1 MGRPLKVALFFWGL
15 VVRFGA
21 EIRNQK
27 SEIRK
32 GKILFI
38 RLFLL
43 FTLIP
48 AIELYLII
56 KVGSVIGAGNTI
68 LFIIGTGILGAYY
81 ARQQGLAVMT
91 SIQTRMQQGQ
101 LPGDDLVNGAM
112 LLVGGAFLITPGFLT
127 DFAGVALIFP
137 PTREVIKVVVK
148 GWLERKAREGQII
161 ITRDPR
167 GDDGGPYIDV

>member
-1 MGRPLKVALFFWGL
+1 M
-15 VVRFGA
+15 
-21 EIRNQK
+21 
-27 SEIRK
+27 
-32 GKILFI
+32 FI

-56 KVGSVIGAGNTI
+56 RVGSIIGAANTI
-68 LFIIGTGILGAYY
+68 LFIIGTGMLGAYY

-91 SIQTRMQQGQ
+91 SIQTRMNQGQ

-127 DFAGVALIFP
+127 DFAGFSLIFP
-137 PTREVIKVVVK
+137 PTREAIKVVVK
-148 GWLERKAREGQII
+148 GWIEKKTREGEII
-161 ITRDPR
+161 VTQDPR
-167 GDDGGPYIDV
+167 GGDDGPFIDV